1 MALFLLFES
10 SSGYGLFEVKALDE
24 LAQSSDAVQA
34 SVADLTRFSQVVNLS
49 AFKPFSSAADALEQC
64 NAVSE
69 GTLFVLR
76 SISSFSRLSVR
87 RPPLVLSAQ
96 TVLAHW
102 VCPSGACC
110 VWRRALVLSLADG
123 AHAVARTARLC
134 WCVCFVLAGL
144 LTPELQSF
152 LEMNL
157 PKAKG
162 KAGKKPSYQLGV
174 SESKLGSAIQETA
187 GVPCVS
193 NDLVMELMRGVR
205 LHFARF
211 VKELKEGDVA
221 KAQLGLGHS
230 YSRSKVKF
238 NVNRVDNMIIQ
249 AISLLDTLDKD
260 VNTFCMRVREWYSWH
275 FPELARIVTDNY
287 TYARVARRVKDK
299 ATLTEEAV
307 AELTEIIGD
316 EDKAKEVLD
325 AAKASMGPCGG
336 GGVGRKAKGRDV
348 VLLAGARQGGTQG
361 IAARDGARKQRSE
374 EGCRGS
380 RREGGGGEVRGR
392 GLGSGVGVRVC
403 WWGGDLK
410 FAAFAFERQVPCV
423 LPSPPPRFPPPHP
436 SMQLPSA
443 PLLLNLTALPAPSQ
457 RQDISPIDLINIE
470 AFASRVVALVEY
482 RRDLHSYLSA
492 KMHDVAPNLA
502 ALIGEMVGARLISHA
517 GSLTNLAKYPA
528 STVQILGAEK
538 ALFRALKTKGNTPK
552 YGLIFHSSFIGRASA
567 KNKGRISRYLANKCS
582 MASRIDCFSVVSW
595 PAVLWL
601 PTNSSVPLSLLSP
614 PPTRATGAAV
624 LAEASTSVFGEKLKQ
639 QVEDRLEFYDKGVA
653 PKRNL
658 DVMKA
663 AISAAKA
670 EAQADADVGSK
681 RPAEGEAAAGG
692 AAEGTPKKKKKKA
705 AAEADGE
712 TPGSSKKSK
721 KKVKD
726 AAAGEAA
733 AASAE
738 KPKKKK
744 KAAAT

>member
-69 GTLFVLR
+69 
-76 SISSFSRLSVR
+76 
-87 RPPLVLSAQ
+87 
-96 TVLAHW
+96 
-102 VCPSGACC
+102 
-110 VWRRALVLSLADG
+110 
-123 AHAVARTARLC
+123 
-134 WCVCFVLAGL
+134 GL

-325 AAKASMGPCGG
+325 AAKASMG
-336 GGVGRKAKGRDV
+336 
-348 VLLAGARQGGTQG
+348 
-361 IAARDGARKQRSE
+361 
-374 EGCRGS
+374 
-380 RREGGGGEVRGR
+380 
-392 GLGSGVGVRVC
+392 
-403 WWGGDLK
+403 
-410 FAAFAFERQVPCV
+410 
-423 LPSPPPRFPPPHP
+423 
-436 SMQLPSA
+436 
-443 PLLLNLTALPAPSQ
+443 
-457 RQDISPIDLINIE
+457 QDISPIDLINIE

-582 MASRIDCFSVVSW
+582 MASRIDCFS
-595 PAVLWL
+595 
-601 PTNSSVPLSLLSP
+601 
-614 PPTRATGAAV
+614 
-624 LAEASTSVFGEKLKQ
+624 EASTSVFGEKLKQ

-712 TPGSSKKSK
+712 MPGSSKKSK